1 MKWVTKDHV
10 HMDRVASPWLIRRF
24 IDEAAE
30 FSFVPFGNEGT
41 PPADAIP
48 FGIPGVELG
57 IHDENGSTFRKLMR
71 KHGLADPALE
81 MLAGIIESGIT
92 HVFSQIDHGYTDV
105 AALKFP
111 EGIGLDALSQG
122 MMYIAQGDLDD
133 IEKSLVIYDALYA
146 FCRAKLLVASR
157 PDLAALSPPK
167 QWDAIKAELARS
179 PRG

>member
-1 MKWVTKDHV
+1 MKWVTRDHL

-41 PPADAIP
+41 PPSDAIP

-57 IHDENGSTFRKLMR
+57 SHDKNGSTFRKLMR
-71 KHGLADPALE
+71 KYGLADAALE
-81 MLAGIIESGIT
+81 MLAGIIESGIV
-92 HVFSQIDHGYTDV
+92 HVFSQIDHGHSDV

-122 MMYIAQGDLDD
+122 MMYASNGDAEN
-133 IEKSLVIYDALYA
+133 IERSLVIYDALYA
-146 FCRAKLLVASR
+146 FCRAKLLVAAR
-157 PDLAALSPPK
+157 PELAKLAPPK
-167 QWDAIKAELARS
+167 QWDAIKQALAE
-179 PRG
+179 